1 MNGESITNL
10 RKRLKLNQMEFGNLL
25 GVHPMTISKWE
36 RGTLAPNHYQS
47 ALMQEFAKAADKQDV
62 RDTVGSLLLGAGI
75 AAALLLLLSKAKE

>member
-1 MNGESITNL
+1 
-10 RKRLKLNQMEFGNLL
+10 MEFGNLL

>member
-62 RDTVGSLLLGAGI
+62 RDTIGSLLLGAGI